1 MFQNAEETLKF
12 IQDEEVEFVDIRFT
26 DVAGRWQ
33 HFSLPVSGFDNDA
46 FEEGLGFDGSSIEG
60 FQQIE
65 ASDMLLTPDPSS
77 AFVDPF
83 TAHKTLVLI
92 ADISDPISGELY
104 SKDPRGVAKRAEA
117 HLKDTGL
124 ADTSFMGPEA
134 EFFIFDGVSYS
145 TDPYNFGYRILA
157 VDAHT
162 DPDELGDG
170 YWVKPKGG
178 YFPCAPSDKYQ
189 DLRSAMVKELEGIGI
204 PIEVHHHEVATA
216 GQAEIDMKFD
226 TMLAVA
232 DHIIKY
238 KYVVRNTAAA
248 LGKTATFM
256 PKPISGDNGSGMHV
270 HQSLWKDGEPLFYDE
285 DGYAGLSKMAM
296 HYVAGLLT
304 HGPALAALTNP
315 TVNSYRRL
323 VPGYEAPVN
332 LIISARNRSA
342 IVRVPMYSSSPKA
355 KRVEYRA
362 PDPTANPYL
371 AFSAMLM
378 AGLDGIK
385 RELEPPKP
393 VDKNLYA
400 LSAREARRIK
410 QLPKSLE
417 EALDALEK
425 DSSFLLEG
433 GVFTDDLLA
442 SYIELKRED
451 VDAARLR
458 PSPIEY
464 EMYFDL

>member
-1 MFQNAEETLKF
+1 MFQNAKETLKF
-12 IQDEEVEFVDIRFT
+12 IKDEDVEFIDIRFT

-33 HFSLPVSGFDNDA
+33 HFSLPVSGFDDDA
-46 FEEGLGFDGSSIEG
+46 FDEGLGFDGSSIEG

-117 HLKDTGL
+117 HLKDSGV

-134 EFFIFDGVSYS
+134 EFFIFDGVTYS
-145 TDPYNFGYRILA
+145 TDPYNFGYRIFA

-162 DPDELGDG
+162 DPDEVGDG

-226 TMLAVA
+226 TLLTVA

-238 KYVVRNTAAA
+238 KYVVRNTATA

-410 QLPKSLE
+410 QLPRSLE

-425 DSSFLLEG
+425 DTDFLTEG
-433 GVFTDDLLA
+433 GVFTEDLLA
-442 SYIELKRED
+442 SYTELKRED

>member
-1 MFQNAEETLKF
+1 MFQNAKETLKF
-12 IQDEEVEFVDIRFT
+12 IQDEDVEFIDIRFT

-33 HFSLPVSGFDNDA
+33 HFSLPVSGFDDDSFN
-46 FEEGLGFDGSSIEG
+46 EGLGFDGSSIEG

-77 AFVDPF
+77 AFIDPF

-104 SKDPRGVAKRAEA
+104 SKDPRGVAKRAQE
-117 HLKDTGL
+117 HLKDSGI

-134 EFFIFDGVSYS
+134 EFFIFDGVTYS
-145 TDPYNFGYRILA
+145 TDPYNFGYRIFA

-162 DPDELGDG
+162 DPDEVGDG

-226 TMLAVA
+226 TLLAVA
-232 DHIIKY
+232 DHIVKY
-238 KYVVRNTAAA
+238 KYVVRNTATMF
-248 LGKTATFM
+248 GKTATFM

-410 QLPKSLE
+410 QLPRSLE

>member
-1 MFQNAEETLKF
+1 MFQNAKETLKF
-12 IQDEEVEFVDIRFT
+12 VQDEDVEFIDIRFT

-33 HFSLPVSGFDNDA
+33 HFSLPVSGFDDDA
-46 FEEGLGFDGSSIEG
+46 FDEGLGFDGSSIEG

-117 HLKDTGL
+117 HLKDSGI

-134 EFFIFDGVSYS
+134 EFFIFDGVTYS
-145 TDPYNFGYRILA
+145 TDPYNFGYRIFA

-162 DPDELGDG
+162 DPDEVGDG

-226 TMLAVA
+226 TLLAVA

-238 KYVVRNTAAA
+238 KYVVRNTATAF
-248 LGKTATFM
+248 GKTATFM

-315 TVNSYRRL
+315 SVNSYRRL

-410 QLPKSLE
+410 QLPRSLE

>member
-1 MFQNAEETLKF
+1 MFQNAKETLKF
-12 IQDEEVEFVDIRFT
+12 IKDEDVEFIDIRFT

-33 HFSLPVSGFDNDA
+33 HFSLPVSGFDDDA
-46 FEEGLGFDGSSIEG
+46 FDEGLGFDGSSIEG

-117 HLKDTGL
+117 HLKDSGV

-134 EFFIFDGVSYS
+134 EFFIFDGVTYS
-145 TDPYNFGYRILA
+145 TDPYNFGYRIFA

-162 DPDELGDG
+162 DPDEVGDG

-226 TMLAVA
+226 TLLTVA

-238 KYVVRNTAAA
+238 KYVVRNTATA

-378 AGLDGIK
+378 AGLDGVK

-410 QLPKSLE
+410 QLPRSLE

-425 DSSFLLEG
+425 DTDFLTEG
-433 GVFTDDLLA
+433 GVFTEDLLA

>member
-1 MFQNAEETLKF
+1 MFNNAKETLKF
-12 IQDEEVEFVDIRFT
+12 VKDEDVEFIDIRFT

-33 HFSLPVSGFDNDA
+33 HFSLPASGFDDDA
-46 FEEGLGFDGSSIEG
+46 FDEGLGFDGSSIEG

-124 ADTSFMGPEA
+124 ADTTFMGPEA

-145 TDPYNFGYRILA
+145 TDPYNFGYRIFA

-204 PIEVHHHEVATA
+204 PIEVHHHEVASA

-226 TMLAVA
+226 TMLTVA

-238 KYVVRNTAAA
+238 KYVVRNTATAF
-248 LGKTATFM
+248 GKTATFM

-315 TVNSYRRL
+315 SVNSYRRL

-378 AGLDGIK
+378 AGLDGVK